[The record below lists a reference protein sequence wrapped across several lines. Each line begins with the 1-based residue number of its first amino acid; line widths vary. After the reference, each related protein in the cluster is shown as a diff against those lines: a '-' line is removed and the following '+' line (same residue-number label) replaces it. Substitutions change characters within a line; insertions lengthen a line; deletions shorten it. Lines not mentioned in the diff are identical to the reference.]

1 MVMIPGIL
9 LCGRKIGG
17 ANNMSLGVWRK
28 GSSLPSGHVELN
40 IQFALWSRFITKLL
54 SRPGGIS

>member
-1 MVMIPGIL
+1 MEMIPGIL

-17 ANNMSLGVWRK
+17 ANMGLGVWRK

-40 IQFALWSRFITKLL
+40 IHFALWSRFIAKLL
-54 SRPGGIS
+54 SKPGGIS